1 MPTCTSMHTAVTK
14 LLPLREEVALLTLKF
29 HKTLTVFTLKEIS
42 SAHYHLHRWETGQ
55 WSSCSTTC
63 GVGLMT
69 RTVTCTHRPSP
80 NSNYS
85 VVLKD
90 EMCQKPKPSPFQ
102 ACNRF
107 DCPPTWDTRDWDQVK
122 DIMLCAF
129 HKTCLILTMFLVLCT
144 ITSALLSLQCS
155 QTCGGGVQKRQVFC
169 KQRLADG
176 SILELPDTFC
186 PSRTP
191 DNQRPCGRQDCP
203 PHWVT
208 ADWSQ
213 VSTPLT
219 LSSYLTYLGAPS
231 PNLLH
236 NF

>member
-1 MPTCTSMHTAVTK
+1 WLQRRILCQKHIPRAV
-14 LLPLREEVALLTLKF
+14 LLWTITPV
-29 HKTLTVFTLKEIS
+29 LKEIP
-42 SAHYHLHRWETGQ
+42 SAQYHLHRWETGQ

-85 VVLKD
+85 AVLKD

-107 DCPPTWDTRDWDQVK
+107 DCPPTWDTRDWGQVK

-144 ITSALLSLQCS
+144 ITSFSLLNFKFSAKVYNTESVQHKYHKAPQVKLF
-155 QTCGGGVQKRQVFC
+155 QTH
-169 KQRLADG
+169 
-176 SILELPDTFC
+176 ILR
-186 PSRTP
+186 SRA
-191 DNQRPCGRQDCP
+191 NHIQ
-203 PHWVT
+203 
-208 ADWSQ
+208 
-213 VSTPLT
+213 
-219 LSSYLTYLGAPS
+219 SSS
-231 PNLLH
+231 VKIIIQ
-236 NF
+236 